1 MKKTISLILL
11 LSCGAACVAQN
22 TEKINVKERVAEYAY
37 YDLKTD
43 VSKLSDN
50 DKKLIPIFV
59 QISEIMDNLFWKQTY
74 GDVADFK
81 KIKDPVVRD
90 YVQIN
95 YGPWDRLDDNRP
107 FVEGY
112 DAKPDACQYYP
123 QDITREEY
131 DAYADPNKSSLYTVL
146 RRDANGKLTT
156 VWYHDEYKKEIQE
169 VCDLLDQAIAI
180 TDNPGMKNYLTERK
194 KAFETDDYFA
204 SDLAWMDMKDSH
216 IDFVVGPIENY
227 DDKFNEAKASYEAFI
242 LVKDEERSKELA
254 KFITMLPEIQK
265 ILPCQPEYKT
275 FVPGTSSDLN
285 VYDAIYYAGD
295 CNSGS
300 KTIAINLPN
309 DDRVQAK
316 KGARRL
322 QLRNSMQA
330 KFDKIMLPIGKV
342 VLNPEQQKNLKFD
355 AFFWN
360 VTFHE
365 VAHGLGVK
373 ETINGLGSVDDALQT
388 EKTSWE
394 EAKADI
400 LGLFIVCHLIDKGE
414 ITNISKEDA
423 VTTFIAGIFRSVRF
437 GAASSHGKANMMCFN
452 YLKDMGAFKRDSK
465 GIYTIDYKKA
475 YSAINSW
482 GGLILM
488 VQATG
493 DLDYAA
499 SFRAKNG
506 VIKPELQSDLDR
518 INNAG
523 IPRDIRFN
531 QGLKTLGL

>member
-1 MKKTISLILL
+1 MKKTLSIILL
-11 LSCGAACVAQN
+11 LSCGVTVFAQSN
-22 TEKINVKERVAEYAY
+22 TINVKERVAEYAY

-43 VSKLSDN
+43 ISKLSDN
-50 DKKLIPIFV
+50 DKKLIPIFI
-59 QISEIMDNLFWKQTY
+59 QIADIMDQLFWKQTY

-81 KIKDPVVRD
+81 KIKDASVKD
-90 YVQIN
+90 YIMIN

-107 FVEGY
+107 FVDGVGP
-112 DAKPDACQYYP
+112 KPDACHYYP
-123 QDITREEY
+123 QDITPEEY
-131 DAYADPNKSSLYTVL
+131 ASYADTNKSSLYTVL
-146 RRDANGKLTT
+146 RRDANGKLKT
-156 VWYHDEYKKEIQE
+156 VWYRDEYKTEIEQ
-169 VCDLLDQAIAI
+169 VCTLLDQAIAI
-180 TDNPGMKNYLTERK
+180 ADDPGMKNYLIQRK
-194 KAFETDDYFA
+194 KAFQTDDYYQ

-227 DDKFNEAKASYEAFI
+227 DDKLNEAKASYEAFV
-242 LVKDEERSKELA
+242 LVKDEERSAQLT
-254 KFITMLPEIQK
+254 KFIAMLPEIQK
-265 ILPCQPEYKT
+265 ILPCDPVYKT

-285 VYDAIYYAGD
+285 VYDAVYYAGD

-309 DDRVQAK
+309 DDRVQAV

-330 KFDKIMLPIGKV
+330 KFEKIMLPIGNV
-342 VLNPEQQKNLKFD
+342 VLNPSQQKNLKFD

-373 ETINGLGSVDDALQT
+373 ETIYDHRPVDDVLGT

-400 LGLFIVCHLIDKGE
+400 VGLFIVTHLIEKGE
-414 ITNISKEDA
+414 ITNITVEDA
-423 VTTFIAGIFRSVRF
+423 ITTFIAGIFRSVRF

-452 YLKDMGAFKRDSK
+452 TLKELGAFTRDAK
-465 GIYTIDYKKA
+465 GIYTINYEQA
-475 YSAINSW
+475 QLAINFW
-482 GGLILM
+482 AGYILSI
-488 VQATG
+488 QG
-493 DLDYAA
+493 DGDYQGAVEYR
-499 SFRAKNG
+499 SKYG
-506 VIKPELQSDLDR
+506 VITPELQKDLDR
-518 INNAG
+518 INQAG

-531 QGLKTLGL
+531 QGVKTLGL